1 MEILFS
7 LLSFL
12 VNLHLPPNSF
22 SKHTA
27 HNKGQVVIILF
38 RTSLTCN
45 TFVFLFQ
52 LFNNA
57 CDYANMQKYELSLNS
72 QF

>member
-12 VNLHLPPNSF
+12 VNLHLPLNSF

-27 HNKGQVVIILF
+27 HDKGLVVIILF

-45 TFVFLFQ
+45 TFVFLSSCLIMPVIMPICRSMNFH
-52 LFNNA
+52 
-57 CDYANMQKYELSLNS
+57 
-72 QF
+72 